1 MDPVLSYNFAEI
13 DATVLQDIQATSSQ
27 LSGHLDE
34 LRRQV
39 APLQETWSREAANSY
54 RSEQARWQ
62 HAAAALHEILV
73 NLGRAVQ
80 VGVADMADADRHA
93 ANSWR

>member
-1 MDPVLSYNFAEI
+1 MDPVLSYNFDEI
-13 DATVLQDIQATSSQ
+13 DATVLRDIQSTASQ
-27 LSGHLDE
+27 LGGHLDE

-39 APLQETWSREAANSY
+39 APLQETWSREAASACQ
-54 RSEQARWQ
+54 SEQARWQ

-80 VGVADMADADRHA
+80 QGVADVADADRRA
-93 ANSWR
+93 AGTWR

>member
-1 MDPVLSYNFAEI
+1 MDPVLSYNFDEI
-13 DATVLQDIQATSSQ
+13 DATVLRDIQATASL

-39 APLQETWSREAANSY
+39 APLQETWNREAADAY
-54 RSEQARWQ
+54 RTEQARWQ

-80 VGVADMADADRHA
+80 KGVAEVADADRRA
-93 ANSWR
+93 AGSWR

>member
-1 MDPVLSYNFAEI
+1 MDPVLSYNFDEI
-13 DATVLQDIQATSSQ
+13 DATVLRDIQSTASQ

-39 APLQETWSREAANSY
+39 APLQETWSREAASAY
-54 RSEQARWQ
+54 QSEQARWQ

-80 VGVADMADADRHA
+80 QGVADVADADRRA
-93 ANSWR
+93 AGTWR